1 MASLRIA
8 QIAPLWARLPPDGYG
23 GAEQVVHALTEG
35 LVARGCQVTLFASG
49 DSRTSAALRATCDR
63 NLLAKMQ
70 DGEAYVYEPYAN
82 ASLADALRM
91 AGAFDLIHC
100 HLGAAFIPFAAL
112 CPTPVLHTVHAA
124 LDLVDE
130 RWALERYPEVP
141 VAALSHSQIA
151 TLPASRRRNIRVVY
165 HGCDFDQYQQG
176 STAPGDYLL
185 FLGRMNAAKNPA
197 GAIRVARA
205 AGMPIVLAGKPMT
218 GAEEQYFDDQVRP
231 LIDGRDVR
239 YAGPVSLAE
248 KVALLQGAAALVFPI
263 QWEEHFGLV
272 MIEAMAC
279 GCPVVACRRGSVSEV
294 VDGGITGFH
303 APSEQ
308 ELVDLVPRAL
318 ALDRRRVREHARRRF
333 SVDRMVADHLDL
345 YGELL
350 ARGAA

>member
-1 MASLRIA
+1 
-8 QIAPLWARLPPDGYG
+8 
-23 GAEQVVHALTEG
+23 
-35 LVARGCQVTLFASG
+35 
-49 DSRTSAALRATCDR
+49 
-63 NLLAKMQ
+63 
-70 DGEAYVYEPYAN
+70 
-82 ASLADALRM
+82 
-91 AGAFDLIHC
+91 
-100 HLGAAFIPFAAL
+100 
-112 CPTPVLHTVHAA
+112 
-124 LDLVDE
+124 
-130 RWALERYPEVP
+130 
-141 VAALSHSQIA
+141 
-151 TLPASRRRNIRVVY
+151 
-165 HGCDFDQYQQG
+165 
-176 STAPGDYLL
+176 
-185 FLGRMNAAKNPA
+185 
-197 GAIRVARA
+197 
-205 AGMPIVLAGKPMT
+205 MPIVLAGKPMT